1 MTPSLSR
8 PLVSGLAALAL
19 TGSLFAGAAPAF
31 AATAPLSTEA
41 AVSAAV
47 YEPASLSPGSE
58 LVKGQGLLSANGAV
72 RFVLQDDGNAVVY
85 SAGRATWSSGTQG
98 RGERLVMQTDGN
110 LVIYDAAGRPVWF
123 TGTNDFSSSLWIQ
136 DDGNLVVYRYSGS
149 PAWASSVNGRI
160 AAPDAPTLG
169 SGQTLFADEQL
180 TAGPSR
186 AILQADGNFV
196 VYSGGSVLWSTG
208 TSGVGNTLVMQTD
221 GNAVIYGGDSS
232 VKWSSGTA
240 GNPGA
245 TLNLNPGGNLV
256 IASPRQMIWSS
267 DGQLRRDTLPEG
279 FLLIDEQ
286 LTSTS
291 GAWRAVMQRD
301 GNFVVYGP
309 RGADWSSGTSIPD
322 SVLGLDLDG
331 YLTIYAPESGEG
343 KGHWGTEPAFFGG
356 GPFRLVMQN
365 DGNLVEYDA
374 LGRAVWA
381 SRGV

>member
-19 TGSLFAGAAPAF
+19 TGSLFAGAAPAL
-31 AATAPLSTEA
+31 AASAPHAITAA
-41 AVSAAV
+41 AVAAAEGSV
-47 YEPASLSPGSE
+47 LTAGQQLTRGQSLVSPDGTI
-58 LVKGQGLLSANGAV
+58 
-72 RFVLQDDGNAVVY
+72 RFVLQDDGNAVVL
-85 SAGRATWSSGTQG
+85 SAYGVVWRSATQG
-98 RGERLVMQTDGN
+98 RGDRLIMQADGN
-110 LVIYDAAGRPVWF
+110 VVIYDATGRPVWF
-123 TGTNDFSSSLWIQ
+123 TGTNDPGSTLRIQ
-136 DDGNLVVYRYSGS
+136 DDGNLVVYRATGT
-149 PAWASSVNGRI
+149 PAWASFVNGRI
-160 AAPDAPTLG
+160 AAPDVFTLE
-169 SGQTLFADEQL
+169 SGQTLAAGQQL

-196 VYSGGSVLWSTG
+196 VYTGGTAKWSTA
-208 TSGVGNTLVMQTD
+208 TSGAGNRLVMQTD
-221 GNAVIYGGDSS
+221 GNAVIYGADGS

-240 GNPGA
+240 GNPGSR
-245 TLNLNPGGNLV
+245 LNLSPGGDLV

-374 LGRAVWA
+374 AGRAVWA

>member
-8 PLVSGLAALAL
+8 PLASGLAALAL
-19 TGSLFAGAAPAF
+19 TGGLLAGAAPAF
-31 AATAPLSTEA
+31 AASAPPAMTTASE
-41 AVSAAV
+41 AAV
-47 YEPASLSPGSE
+47 YEPANLSPGSQ

-85 SAGRATWSSGTQG
+85 NAGRATWSSGTQG

-123 TGTNDFSSSLWIQ
+123 TGTSDFGSTLWIQ

-160 AAPDAPTLG
+160 AAPDDPILE
-169 SGQTLFADEQL
+169 SGQTLFADQQL
-180 TAGPSR
+180 TAGPEM
-186 AILQADGNFV
+186 AVMQADGNFV
-196 VYSGGSVLWSTG
+196 LYGPQGARWSTG
-208 TSGVGNTLVMQTD
+208 TSGVGNRLVMQTD
-221 GNAVIYGGDSS
+221 GNAVVYGDGES
-232 VKWSSGTA
+232 VKWASGTA

-245 TLNLNPGGNLV
+245 ELYLGGDGLV
-256 IASPRQMIWSS
+256 IDGPRGPVWTSLSQT
-267 DGQLRRDTLPEG
+267 RRDTLRDG
-279 FLLIDEQ
+279 SVLVSGDQ

-291 GAWRAVMQRD
+291 GAWRAVMQAD

-309 RGADWSSGTSIPD
+309 RGADWSTGTSIRG
-322 SVLGLDLDG
+322 SFLTLAGDG
-331 YLTIYAPESGEG
+331 FLVMNAPGTQEGE
-343 KGHWGTEPAFFGG
+343 GHWGNVPDVLFST

-374 LGRAVWA
+374 TDRVIWA
-381 SRGV
+381 SRR